1 MTTLPL
7 TLLEYALLGLV
18 DMSPLSGYDVH
29 KLFATTPM
37 AHFSSSPG
45 AIYPALRRLERR
57 GLLKAKLGGKSE
69 ARPRR
74 AYSLTREGGVA
85 LSAWLRQQVTR
96 EELIR
101 NSGAPILRFALSGGR
116 VSPREAITYLEGWR
130 REIESYLPD
139 LRGYLDPAG
148 PESALHGQLSLQR
161 GIRGYEED
169 AAWIGDAIAQIQ
181 TRAGRAKARG
191 RRRSS

>member
-1 MTTLPL
+1 M
-7 TLLEYALLGLV
+7 
-18 DMSPLSGYDVH
+18 SGYDVH

-57 GLLKAKLGGKSE
+57 GLLKAKLEGKSE

-74 AYSLTREGGVA
+74 VYTLTREGGAV

-101 NSGAPILRFALSGGR
+101 NSGAPILRFALSGSR
-116 VSPREAITYLEGWR
+116 VSQAEAISYLEGWR
-130 REIESYLPD
+130 QEIESYLPE
-139 LRGYLDPAG
+139 LRGYLDSAG

-169 AAWIGDAIAQIQ
+169 AAWTADAIAQIQ
-181 TRAGRAKARG
+181 GRARGTNARG